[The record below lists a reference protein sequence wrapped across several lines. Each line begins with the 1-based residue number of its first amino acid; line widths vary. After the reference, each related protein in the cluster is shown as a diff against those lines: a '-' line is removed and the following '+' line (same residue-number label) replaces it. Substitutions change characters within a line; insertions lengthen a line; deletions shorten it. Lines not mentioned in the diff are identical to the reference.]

1 MNKEQA
7 TKLWEQIYGGKEE
20 AYDFSSA
27 RLLKDDFEKEGCDT
41 GWTVDRKQESGPFT
55 PDNVIIAS
63 LSSVRIR
70 NKRNSFRIGN
80 RLYEIRKGKKYK
92 TYSLYDV
99 TDSKNPICVDPSEEN
114 QTPEYNRNRLENDT
128 LEAIDRTVEKPD
140 LDSPL
145 ERSSILTAGIFNGRK
160 NEEEEKIEEEI
171 VSEEN
176 VQTEESC
183 LSETESEE
191 GTQPEE
197 YIENEKNAEETT
209 EETPARDEEVY
220 EVVEEHVSESVEPAD
235 EPVYEEPV
243 SESVISDEV
252 SEEKECEERTD
263 AERYIDEMIAVSDTP
278 EDESE
283 SEEYTE
289 ESLSDSEDEYLDEE
303 DGDAYG
309 SWEGDQEFEPGY
321 DYPEE
326 QSDEEPLTE
335 EEISES
341 KEEPVW
347 EETVSEETSEP
358 ESEETVEQ
366 EPAPEE
372 TVEEHAESEEP
383 SEEIHESEEEEIP
396 RENSETEPEFEEE
409 NVSDENTEVIEK
421 ELSEQIPT
429 GDEVSEQ
436 PEEAN
441 ELAEEETAK
450 ETPADDQGVYEPVE
464 EEPIAKNAEPS
475 EEEPSDS
482 EEEISDGQN
491 AYVAELLER
500 IAELESQIE
509 ELNSENESLRDGF
522 VVNDSQNADR
532 INQLE
537 FALSDL
543 EEERDT
549 LKAENENASLQAEQ
563 YESTIAELKAEIENL
578 KQENE
583 TFAADKEKAEQDCS
597 EANLRLSESNDGIA
611 ALNAEINQ
619 KEEEIAS
626 LKAEI
631 EKINGE
637 NAEASEE
644 KNRLE
649 QEVETLK
656 ADIEDKDN
664 EYNEE
669 KSAQDEETNNLNA
682 RIAELVAETEELNKQ
697 INDSYVMHGEEV
709 INLNSKI
716 NELEAENK
724 QLNDQI
730 AESEEAHEKA
740 IKDVKDRYLWKSCKG
755 KDEQYAAVKADF
767 ATCRYIFNAANIKLY
782 ASQHPECFDIPVGAE
797 EKEKETEE
805 AKKTFLDQ
813 YKKTMATDFA
823 GRIIHIDN
831 FDDRESDYG
840 WGIVRRQS
848 GLTIV
853 ANLKSI
859 DDIVYDE
866 PFKTNGHS
874 YQVVKTVNGYKIIGV
889 ETVADP
895 LDVDLTIEAVKKNT
909 DMNEPLVWIGIK
921 IVSAKGGAVSKN
933 CEDAD
938 LFIEIVDQTARKSCR
953 QSFVEIHKE
962 VSISGPS
969 LLLTFDGTNEEVY
982 KEVSTYLVLLNSYR
996 SRMKENGVIDAI
1008 IVSGEINA
1016 PGSARHL
1023 SFEQLRNKTKDVG
1036 LQIYNKEVLSMM
1048 NVNPNVTR
1056 SIHVGESIIDKLGL
1070 DKQLVND
1077 SRLGKSDYASVY
1089 RWTYKYY
1096 DYNAVYNDERQVVEA
1111 DN

>member
-7 TKLWEQIYGGKEE
+7 TKLWEQIYGGSEE
-20 AYDFSSA
+20 AYDFSSVK
-27 RLLKDDFEKEGCDT
+27 LLKDDFVKEGCDT

-70 NKRNSFRIGN
+70 NKRSSFKVGN

-99 TDSKNPICVDPSEEN
+99 TDSKNPICVDPSDEN
-114 QTPEYNRNRLENDT
+114 QTPEYNRNRLKNDT
-128 LEAIDRTVEKPD
+128 SETGSRTVEKPD

-145 ERSSILTAGIFNGRK
+145 ERSSILTAGIFDARK
-160 NEEEEKIEEEI
+160 NEQEI
-171 VSEEN
+171 VSEPSEEEN
-176 VQTEESC
+176 VRAEESFS
-183 LSETESEE
+183 SEMESEE
-191 GTQPEE
+191 ETQPEE
-197 YIENEKNAEETT
+197 ENVIEETS
-209 EETPARDEEVY
+209 EEIPAQNEEVY
-220 EVVEEHVSESVEPAD
+220 EPVEESVSGSAEPAD
-235 EPVYEEPV
+235 EPVSEP
-243 SESVISDEV
+243 VISDEA
-252 SEEKECEERTD
+252 SEEETD
-263 AERYIDEMIAVSDTP
+263 AERYIDEMIADGDIL
-278 EDESE
+278 EEE
-283 SEEYTE
+283 SEEYSD
-289 ESLSDSEDEYLDEE
+289 ESLSDSEEEYQDEE
-303 DGDAYG
+303 DGEAYG
-309 SWEGDQEFEPGY
+309 SWEGDQEFEPEYNYRQTY
-321 DYPEE
+321 DEENVEEENPIEIVEESPEE
-326 QSDEEPLTE
+326 QIL
-335 EEISES
+335 
-341 KEEPVW
+341 
-347 EETVSEETSEP
+347 EETVSEP

-366 EPAPEE
+366 EPVAEE
-372 TVEEHAESEEP
+372 TVGEYAESEEP
-383 SEEIHESEEEEIP
+383 SEEIYESEEEEIP
-396 RENSETEPEFEEE
+396 GEVPETEPESEETSQEE

-421 ELSEQIPT
+421 ELSEQ
-429 GDEVSEQ
+429 
-436 PEEAN
+436 PEAEN
-441 ELAEEETAK
+441 ELADEETAK
-450 ETPADDQGVYEPVE
+450 EIPADDQGVYEPVE
-464 EEPIAKNAEPS
+464 EEPVAENAEPS
-475 EEEPSDS
+475 EEE
-482 EEEISDGQN
+482 ISDGEN
-491 AYVAELLER
+491 AYVTGLLER

-509 ELNSENESLRDGF
+509 ELNSENESLRYGIEAE
-522 VVNDSQNADR
+522 NSQNADR

-537 FALSDL
+537 FALSEM

-549 LKAENENASLQAEQ
+549 LKAEDENASLQAEQ
-563 YESTIAELKAEIENL
+563 YESTIAELRNELENL

-583 TFAADKEKAEQDCS
+583 TFAAEKEKAEQDCS

-611 ALNAEINQ
+611 ALNTEINQ

-644 KNRLE
+644 RNRLE

-669 KSAQDEETNNLNA
+669 KSAQDEETNGLNA
-682 RIAELVAETEELNKQ
+682 RIAELESENSQLNESNAAHEEEIESLNVKIKILEAENEDLNNQ
-697 INDSYVMHGEEV
+697 INADYVTHGEEV
-709 INLNSKI
+709 IDLNSKI
-716 NELEAENK
+716 NELESENK
-724 QLNDQI
+724 QLNNQI
-730 AESEEAHEKA
+730 AENEENHEKA

-767 ATCRYIFNAANIKLY
+767 ATSRYIFNAVNIKLY

-805 AKKTFLDQ
+805 ARQAFLDQ

-840 WGIVRRQS
+840 WGLVRRQS
-848 GLTIV
+848 GLTVI
-853 ANLKSI
+853 ANLKTI

-874 YQVVKTVNGYKIIGV
+874 YQVVKTLNGYKIIGV
-889 ETVADP
+889 EMVADP
-895 LDVDLTIEAVKKNT
+895 LDIDQTIETVKKNT
-909 DMNEPLVWIGIK
+909 DTNEPLVWMGIK
-921 IVSAKGGAVSKN
+921 IVSAQGGAIGKN
-933 CEDAD
+933 CDDAD
-938 LFIEIVDQTARKSCR
+938 LFIELVDQTARKSCR

-962 VSISGPS
+962 TSISGPS
-969 LLLTFDGTNEEVY
+969 LLLVFDGTNEEVY
-982 KEVSTYLVLLNSYR
+982 REVSSYLVLLNSYR

-1008 IVSGEINA
+1008 IVSGEIDA

-1023 SFEQLRNKTKDVG
+1023 SFEQLKNKTKDVG

-1056 SIHVGESIIDKLGL
+1056 GIHVGESIIGKLGL
-1070 DKQLVND
+1070 DEKLVND

-1096 DYNAVYNDERQVVEA
+1096 DYSAVYNDERKVVKA